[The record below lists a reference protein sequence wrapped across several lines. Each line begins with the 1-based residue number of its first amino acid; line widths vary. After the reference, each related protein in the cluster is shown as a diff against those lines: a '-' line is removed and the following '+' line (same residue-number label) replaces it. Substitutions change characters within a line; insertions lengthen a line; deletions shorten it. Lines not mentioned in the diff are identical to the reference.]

1 MYCCSSCFKTQCRCN
16 SRKIN
21 IDHYIYPAVYEF
33 NRKGYITEESCSG
46 HEDAKSLETYI
57 MFKQDLNYIIDSD
70 LIYFDTYKYNGVH
83 VRKNVIKAKPE
94 ICKMFKKKRPDKSKI
109 IREINKELYRIA
121 KAIPANIPEDDLPAD
136 ALIPEDFFNQDT
148 FVPDITDLHEPWM
161 LVLPYRT
168 DYVETIEEFF
178 GVIDNNFCLYEIVIN
193 QIGYRS
199 CFSHLDCKGTFRSCY
214 DTQESLVKDRLVFD
228 ITSLPRLV
236 QFGLEKD
243 IKTEIIVLENENYDD
258 VTWYLS
264 YASHEERYY
273 DDSQNQGVSS
283 DIQEFNDK
291 NVRCDIVDAFAHG
304 FELLIQKG
312 VHICAFSSKHS
323 IIVFSDR
330 IDFSYNVSN
339 SGMSIMFGQMEED
352 SYQYSRIKVS
362 SKKCFVFA
370 DQALLVGKEI

>member
-21 IDHYIYPAVYEF
+21 IDHYVYPAVYEF

-46 HEDAKSLETYI
+46 HADAKSLETYI
-57 MFKQDLNYIIDSD
+57 MFKQDLDYIIDSD

-94 ICKMFKKKRPDKSKI
+94 ICQMFKKKRPDKSKI
-109 IREINKELYRIA
+109 IRDINKELYRIA
-121 KAIPANIPEDDLPAD
+121 KAIPANIPEEDLSAD
-136 ALIPEDFFNQDT
+136 TPISEDFFDQDT

-161 LVLPYRT
+161 LILPFRA
-168 DYVETIEEFF
+168 DYIEKIEEFF
-178 GVIDNNFCLYEIVIN
+178 GVIENNFCLYEIVIN
-193 QIGYRS
+193 QMGYRH
-199 CFSHLDCKGTFRSCY
+199 CFSYLDGKGTSRNYY
-214 DTQESLVKDRLVFD
+214 DTQESLVKDRIVFD

-243 IKTEIIVLENENYDD
+243 IKTEIVVLENESYDD

-264 YASHEERYY
+264 YANHEERYY

-283 DIQEFNDK
+283 DIQQFNEK
-291 NVRCDIVDAFAHG
+291 NVRCDKVDVFAYG

-312 VHICAFSSKHS
+312 IHICAFSSEHS

-330 IDFSYNVSN
+330 IDFSYNVSE
-339 SGMSIMFGQMEED
+339 SGMSIIFGQMAED
-352 SYQYSRIKVS
+352 SYEYSHIKVS